1 MAESILSAGRIGGL
15 SRPRFP
21 AARPMGRQ
29 NGVPFVASDGSLQD
43 IVCCLGQPVAGNPT
57 QFILERGFV
66 AAGLEWRCLTAE
78 VPPVDLGDA
87 IRGLR
92 AMGFRGA
99 MLSLPHRVAV
109 VEHLDGLTEAAEHV
123 AAANFIF
130 REDHRLIGDN
140 TDGAAFLEALR
151 TVIDPAE
158 KQVVLLGAGGA
169 ARAIA
174 FELARAGAASI
185 HLVSRTPEHGQFLA
199 ELVQTQL
206 DIPANFVPWDGDY
219 VVEDGAQIVIN
230 ATSVG
235 LGDTEARLDLNV
247 DSLHEGTVV
256 ADLIVNPPQT
266 RLLRDAAQ
274 RGCTSL
280 HGLDVLVSQAVRAF
294 QRWTGVDPDAE
305 VMREAVEEYL
315 EF

>member
-1 MAESILSAGRIGGL
+1 
-15 SRPRFP
+15 
-21 AARPMGRQ
+21 
-29 NGVPFVASDGSLQD
+29 
-43 IVCCLGQPVAGNPT
+43 VAGNPT

-78 VPPVDLGDA
+78 VPPADLGDA
-87 IRGLR
+87 IRGVR

-109 VEHLDGLTEAAEHV
+109 VEHLDGLTETAECV
-123 AAANFIF
+123 TAANFVF
-130 REDHRLIGDN
+130 RDDQRLIGEN
-140 TDGAAFLEALR
+140 TDGVAFLEALR
-151 TVIDPAE
+151 SVVDPRE
-158 KQVVLLGAGGA
+158 KRVVLLGAGGA

-174 FELARAGAASI
+174 FELARADAASI
-185 HLVSRTPEHGQFLA
+185 QLVSRTPDHGQFLA
-199 ELVQTQL
+199 DLVKTQL
-206 DIPANFVPWDGDY
+206 EIPTTYVPWEGDY
-219 VVEDGAQIVIN
+219 VVEEGTQIVVN

-235 LGDTEARLDLNV
+235 LGDAEAKLDLDVN
-247 DSLHEGTVV
+247 SLHEGTVV

-280 HGLDVLVSQAVRAF
+280 HGLDVLVNQAVAAF